1 MAISTTPIDT
11 REYSASSTVRSHMSQ
26 NSHRS
31 FLDDD
36 VDFMNEVAE
45 EVVERDRKR
54 MRREVIRWLSFVCA
68 VLSW

>member
-1 MAISTTPIDT
+1 
-11 REYSASSTVRSHMSQ
+11 MSQ